1 MLYQP
6 TARTTDKDKTKTKSK
21 PSTKTIHSHVQQ
33 AFDLFEKI
41 FLSLY
46 TSVFLVWWC
55 LVIQWNIHCAWVIS
69 TSLPINLLSQESI
82 VSWMYLQK
90 SRQIEQNL
98 RESLTSVKF
107 STQFY
112 PAPVIVPMLLKV
124 GLLDAQILER
134 LVHIDAELL
143 VFFVE
148 DAYFMLTS
156 IHWSFVLD
164 PQIDVIYLH
173 CNTPWGE
180 SYPRLSR
187 YRVGTSWVVCLF
199 PLFELWPYTA
209 PLWALFPVQYVV
221 YLGFAWEDEF

>member
-1 MLYQP
+1 
-6 TARTTDKDKTKTKSK
+6 
-21 PSTKTIHSHVQQ
+21 
-33 AFDLFEKI
+33 
-41 FLSLY
+41 
-46 TSVFLVWWC
+46 
-55 LVIQWNIHCAWVIS
+55 
-69 TSLPINLLSQESI
+69 
-82 VSWMYLQK
+82 MYLQK

-156 IHWSFVLD
+156 IH
-164 PQIDVIYLH
+164 
-173 CNTPWGE
+173 
-180 SYPRLSR
+180 
-187 YRVGTSWVVCLF
+187 
-199 PLFELWPYTA
+199 
-209 PLWALFPVQYVV
+209 
-221 YLGFAWEDEF
+221 